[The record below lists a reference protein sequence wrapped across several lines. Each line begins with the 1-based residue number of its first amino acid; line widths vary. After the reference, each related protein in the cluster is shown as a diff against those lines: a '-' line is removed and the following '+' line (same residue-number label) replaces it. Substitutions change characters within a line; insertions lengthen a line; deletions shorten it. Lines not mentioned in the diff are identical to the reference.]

1 MIVGIELRLGKKIIK
16 LEEEGNSEI
25 LVAVTDSGNQVWRL
39 AMGRL
44 FGGGRRRG
52 TAAAAAASPSRSNHN
67 KHWPVKSPTHLRCRI
82 LLAAKERAHSA
93 PDVTWACV

>member
-44 FGGGRRRG
+44 F
-52 TAAAAAASPSRSNHN
+52 
-67 KHWPVKSPTHLRCRI
+67 
-82 LLAAKERAHSA
+82 
-93 PDVTWACV
+93 